1 MIFSAKRDGQLEIAN
16 MRLQKTYRSV
26 ERELF
31 ILLIVTT
38 SDLAETR
45 DATNDA
51 LRDYGCTCMPAVL
64 FILLRARREVVLGSD
79 GRLRRS
85 ICKGQQRMC
94 NAAHMMRVYRPV
106 VAAVKAVWMT
116 GKDEELRC

>member
-1 MIFSAKRDGQLEIAN
+1 MIFSSKRDGQLEIAN
-16 MRLQKTYRSV
+16 MRLQRTYRSV

-51 LRDYGCTCMPAVL
+51 LRDYGCTWMPPVL
-64 FILLRARREVVLGSD
+64 FILLRARREVVLGWD

-85 ICKGQQRMC
+85 IWNGQQGMC
-94 NAAHMMRVYRPV
+94 YAAHMTRVYRPV

-116 GKDEELRC
+116 GKDEDLRC

>member
-1 MIFSAKRDGQLEIAN
+1 MISSSKKDGQLEIEN
-16 MRLQKTYRSV
+16 MRLQRTYRSV

-38 SDLAETR
+38 SEVAETR
-45 DATNDA
+45 DAENDA
-51 LRDYGCTCMPAVL
+51 LRDYGCTWMPPVL

-85 ICKGQQRMC
+85 IWKGQQRMC
-94 NAAHMMRVYRPV
+94 NAAPMMRI
-106 VAAVKAVWMT
+106 
-116 GKDEELRC
+116 